1 MRIRLDLNQETTKRL
16 VTIALAERRSASDQA
31 MVILEEALG
40 LRPTVMPQ
48 GDQTEGELAGLS
60 ETLNFNVASEN

>member
-1 MRIRLDLNQETTKRL
+1 MRIRLDLNEETTKRL
-16 VTIALAERRSASDQA
+16 VTIALTERRSASDQA